1 MNEPIPPIQAA
12 DMFSEQNLEATWIFY
27 KDDNDCY
34 WFRHLESNKLCYT
47 YSKWTEDPKDEI
59 LVRDSTT
66 GDYSRIDPKDIR
78 FANDREVC
86 RPGSEL
92 PPATERPVSG
102 YRHVV
107 PQQFDRVHS
116 TGRSTSRI
124 QRWAKL

>member
-1 MNEPIPPIQAA
+1 
-12 DMFSEQNLEATWIFY
+12 MFSEQNPKATWIFC

-78 FANDREVC
+78 FATDRDV
-86 RPGSEL
+86 RGPGSEL
-92 PPATERPVSG
+92 RPTTERPVSG

-107 PQQFDRVHS
+107 PQRLDR
-116 TGRSTSRI
+116 GRSSGPSTSGT
-124 QRWAKL
+124 QRWASLNSRKQ